1 MKSRHIV
8 LAAGALVLSSFSAF
22 ADANNTKPGE
32 MKFTNNCGDQ
42 MSVYLY
48 NQTDGLNAIS
58 TWDYTNLAD
67 GHTATVTKDLW
78 TTDTDGSTWE
88 YKVEVSG
95 TCALDLTSVSIDGGG
110 SASGSA
116 SNVLTWA
123 CDSGNG
129 STWIENLTYQSV
141 VNMCQ

>member
-8 LAAGALVLSSFSAF
+8 LAVGALVLSSFGAF
-22 ADANNTKPGE
+22 ADAYNTKAAE
-32 MKFTNNCGDQ
+32 MKFTNNCGDK

-48 NQTDGLNAIS
+48 NQSDDINAVDV
-58 TWDYTNLAD
+58 WDYTNLAD
-67 GHTATVTKDLW
+67 GHTATPTLNLY

-88 YKVEVSG
+88 YKVKVSG
-95 TCALDLTSVSIDGGG
+95 TCALDLSSVSIDGGG

-116 SNVLTWA
+116 SNVLTWS